1 MCILRSMFFKDA
13 ENKDLFNYVT
23 DIYNNIIKQL
33 PRLPK
38 FMNASKLDEIIKDKD
53 LDERV
58 SKRVEGKN
66 IKGRMLYKLKDN
78 TIGNLR
84 GDTSRTPRGNNY
96 EAKEQMSLSLCL
108 RLNQLNIIFTNLGKR
123 FLSGQQ
129 YQQQQVN

>member
-1 MCILRSMFFKDA
+1 MFFKDA

-78 TIGNLR
+78 TIGNLVKSTTMDMLENLQALKAWR
-84 GDTSRTPRGNNY
+84 HVKDSSR
-96 EAKEQMSLSLCL
+96 Q
-108 RLNQLNIIFTNLGKR
+108 
-123 FLSGQQ
+123 
-129 YQQQQVN
+129 